1 MRSFYRIMLPNGGG
15 KCYTTSRACAE
26 ELKNIAF
33 RNGYKVV
40 IQRLTKMEIP
50 MSDLELVAD
59 L

>member
-1 MRSFYRIMLPNGGG
+1 MGGG